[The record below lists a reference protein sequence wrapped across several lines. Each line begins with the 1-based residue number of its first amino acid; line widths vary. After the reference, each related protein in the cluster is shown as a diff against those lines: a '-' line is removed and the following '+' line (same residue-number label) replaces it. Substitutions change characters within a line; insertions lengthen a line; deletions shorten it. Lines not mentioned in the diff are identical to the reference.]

1 METFEDNTILKTL
14 QNLFKEN
21 CTKGEETMTKM
32 SVFQLFFNYK
42 IIDSCGYNIFEINNF
57 LNQLNPEE
65 DKITLKMFLI
75 LIFYI
80 YKSQLAGCMLVSES
94 VKSQSNSIQE
104 LSVQDINS
112 LSGEQKQI
120 SSTKNIIK
128 IIMNQRDLRMNSY
141 NFLCPNFTKEDI
153 QNIFQYE
160 ILNFVSK
167 YMNSIETDI
176 FNKYSIVDP
185 NNNEEYFKSKNSKEK
200 EKGKENEKEKDS
212 EGLNLNTNSNGNNIN
227 LVDDEKSKI
236 NEKDE
241 NYIKPFRIL
250 NITKFNTF
258 IFDYPIFKNFPCE
271 EITLYLSLFIPE
283 FQESYFGQIKKA
295 FDEKLDEQQ
304 IRDIFLVV
312 SSVEN
317 IEDLNFSYSSFVI
330 LLIQFCL
337 KLKSS
342 EGKTFQESIDFLF
355 ENEFNLKPDQANLTE
370 QIQEKE
376 EEEEDY
382 DFVPESEALN
392 EAKQNKM
399 GEEEAELVYDLL
411 ENLEKT
417 LPPIDQ
423 NVLSFAND
431 QPQYSNNLYLNKY
444 NVVPAKFP
452 LETLQVEIDEENA
465 RKLEEYE
472 KRRIERAKKPKR
484 RNARDPPPKEI
495 YREEIPNQKI
505 SFEKYMG
512 RVKYNSLSGTG
523 VKNTFKEVVTNS
535 KVYPSLIHESL
546 ILPKILPDKIKELII
561 ASYKDHIQGH
571 TEFAIR
577 RLERA
582 EYFIKDF
589 KLPNEPQI
597 DLFFSL
603 TFGSYYQE
611 LNYNITAMKYYFNA
625 RKITDKFLSDNPDN
639 ALVYCYLGSLFLD
652 LKEFDWSLRCYQY
665 AKEWREKTIGGDT
678 LDTAAVYNNLG
689 VVAFYMESVL
699 PSKNYLNLAYEITR
713 SILGL
718 AHPRTLFIKSNLSK
732 ISKLSFNKEIT
743 YKTLGKIPALTQLIQ
758 NPKRAK
764 KKKKK

>member
-21 CTKGEETMTKM
+21 CPKGEDTMTKL
-32 SVFQLFFNYK
+32 SIFKLFFNYK
-42 IIDSCGYNIFEINNF
+42 IIDSCGYNIFEINDF

-80 YKSQLAGCMLVSES
+80 YKSQLACSMLVNES
-94 VKSQSNSIQE
+94 VKSQNNSIQNI
-104 LSVQDINS
+104 SIQDINS

-128 IIMNQRDLRMNSY
+128 IIMNQRDLRTNSY
-141 NFLCPNFTKEDI
+141 NFLCPNFNKEDI
-153 QNIFQYE
+153 QKIFQYE
-160 ILNFVSK
+160 LLDFVSK

-176 FNKYSIVDP
+176 FNKYSTIDP
-185 NNNEEYFKSKNSKEK
+185 NNNDEYFKYLKKKEDTDELK
-200 EKGKENEKEKDS
+200 
-212 EGLNLNTNSNGNNIN
+212 LNLNNNTSNNNMNVIEEK
-227 LVDDEKSKI
+227 DEKDK
-236 NEKDE
+236 EKKEE

-250 NITKFNTF
+250 NITNFNTL

-271 EITLYLSLFIPE
+271 EITQYLSLFIPE
-283 FQESYFGQIKKA
+283 FQENNFAQIKKA
-295 FDEKLDEQQ
+295 FDEKMDEEQ
-304 IRDIFLVV
+304 IKEIFSRV
-312 SSVEN
+312 SAIDSVD
-317 IEDLNFSYSSFVI
+317 DLNFSYSSLII

-342 EGKTFQESIDFLF
+342 EGKSFEESIDFLF
-355 ENEFNLKPDQANLTE
+355 SSEFNLKPDQANLIE
-370 QIQEKE
+370 EIQEKE

-382 DFVPESEALN
+382 DFVPESAILN

-399 GEEEAELVYDLL
+399 GDEEAELVYDVL

-417 LPPIDQ
+417 LPPIDV
-423 NVLSFAND
+423 NVVSFSND
-431 QPQYSNNLYLNKY
+431 KPQHANNLYLNQYK
-444 NVVPAKFP
+444 VVPAKFP
-452 LETLQVEIDEENA
+452 LETLQVEIDERNA
-465 RKLEEYE
+465 KNLAESE
-472 KRRIERAKKPKR
+472 KRRIERAKKPKK

-495 YREEIPNQKI
+495 YMDELPNKKV
-505 SFEKYMG
+505 SNERYLGKEKT
-512 RVKYNSLSGTG
+512 KTLTKNN
-523 VKNTFKEVVTNS
+523 VKNTFKEIVSNT

-561 ASYKDHIQGH
+561 ASYKDHIHGH

-582 EYFIKDF
+582 EYFLKDF

-597 DLFFSL
+597 ELFFSL
-603 TFGSYYQE
+603 TFGSFYQE
-611 LNYNITAMKYYFNA
+611 LNYNITALKYYFNA
-625 RKITDKFLSDNPDN
+625 RKTTDKLLSDNPDS

-652 LKEFDWSLRCYQY
+652 MKEFIWAFRCFQF

-678 LDTAAVYNNLG
+678 LDTAAIYNNLG
-689 VVAFYMESVL
+689 VVAFYMESFL

-718 AHPRTLFIKSNLSK
+718 GHPRTLFIKSNFSKLSQ
-732 ISKLSFNKEIT
+732 LSFNKEVVF
-743 YKTLGKIPALTQLIQ
+743 KTLGKYPALSQLIQ

-764 KKKKK
+764 KKKK

>member
-1 METFEDNTILKTL
+1 MEAFEDNTILKTL

-21 CTKGEETMTKM
+21 CPKGEETMTKL
-32 SVFQLFFNYK
+32 SIFKLFFNYK

-65 DKITLKMFLI
+65 DKIDLKMFLI

-80 YKSQLAGCMLVSES
+80 YKSQIAGSMLVNES
-94 VKSQSNSIQE
+94 VKSQNNSIQE
-104 LSVQDINS
+104 MSVQDINS

-128 IIMNQRDLRMNSY
+128 IIMNQRDLRTNSY
-141 NFLCPNFTKEDI
+141 NFLCPNFNKEDI

-167 YMNSIETDI
+167 YMNSIENDI

-185 NNNEEYFKSKNSKEK
+185 NNNEEYFKSLKKKEETDELK
-200 EKGKENEKEKDS
+200 
-212 EGLNLNTNSNGNNIN
+212 LNLNVNTNNNIITS
-227 LVDDEKSKI
+227 E
-236 NEKDE
+236 E
-241 NYIKPFRIL
+241 NNDKNKKEDTYIKPFRIL

-271 EITLYLSLFIPE
+271 EITQYLSLFIPE
-283 FQESYFGQIKKA
+283 FQENNFNQIKKA
-295 FDEKLDEQQ
+295 FDEKMDEEQ
-304 IRDIFLVV
+304 IHEIFSHV
-312 SSVEN
+312 SSIDNVD
-317 IEDLNFSYSSFVI
+317 DLNFSYSSFII

-342 EGKTFQESIDFLF
+342 EGKTFEESIDFLAS
-355 ENEFNLKPDQANLTE
+355 EFNLKPDNANLIE
-370 QIQEKE
+370 EIQEKE

-382 DFVPESEALN
+382 DFVPESAILN

-399 GEEEAELVYDLL
+399 GDEEAELIYDVL

-417 LPPIDQ
+417 LPPIDI
-423 NVLSFAND
+423 NVISFAND
-431 QPQYSNNLYLNKY
+431 KPQHSNNLYLNKY
-444 NVVPAKFP
+444 EVVPAKFP
-452 LETLQVEIDEENA
+452 LETLQVEIDERNA
-465 RKLEEYE
+465 RNLAETE
-472 KRRIERAKKPKR
+472 KRRIERAKKPKK

-495 YREEIPNQKI
+495 YMDELPNIKI
-505 SFEKYMG
+505 TNERYLGKEKI
-512 RVKYNSLSGTG
+512 KTLTQNN
-523 VKNTFKEVVTNS
+523 VKNTFKEIISNA

-546 ILPKILPDKIKELII
+546 ILPSILPDKIKELII
-561 ASYKDHIQGH
+561 ASYKDHIHGH

-582 EYFIKDF
+582 EYFLKDF

-597 DLFFSL
+597 DLFFNL
-603 TFGSYYQE
+603 TFGSFYQE
-611 LNYNITAMKYYFNA
+611 LNYNITAFKYYFIA
-625 RKITDKFLSDNPDN
+625 RKITDKFLSDNPDS

-652 LKEFDWSLRCYQY
+652 MKEFDWAFRCYQY

-678 LDTAAVYNNLG
+678 LDTSAIYNNLG
-689 VVAFYMESVL
+689 VVAFYMESFL
-699 PSKNYLNLAYEITR
+699 PAKNYINLAYEITR

-718 AHPRTLFIKSNLSK
+718 GHPRTLFIKSNLSK
-732 ISKLSFNKEIT
+732 LSQLAFNKEVT
-743 YKTLGKIPALTQLIQ
+743 FKTLGKFPALSQLIQ

-764 KKKKK
+764 KKKK

>member
-200 EKGKENEKEKDS
+200 EKGKDNEKEKDS

-271 EITLYLSLFIPE
+271 EITQYLSLFIPE
-283 FQESYFGQIKKA
+283 FQESYFSQIKKA

-304 IRDIFLVV
+304 IRDIFLLV
-312 SSVEN
+312 SSVDN
-317 IEDLNFSYSSFVI
+317 IEDLNFSYSCFVI

-342 EGKTFQESIDFLF
+342 EGKTYQESIDFLF
-355 ENEFNLKPDQANLTE
+355 ENEFNLKPDQTNLTE

-382 DFVPESEALN
+382 DFIPESETLN
-392 EAKQNKM
+392 EAK
-399 GEEEAELVYDLL
+399 
-411 ENLEKT
+411 
-417 LPPIDQ
+417 
-423 NVLSFAND
+423 
-431 QPQYSNNLYLNKY
+431 
-444 NVVPAKFP
+444 
-452 LETLQVEIDEENA
+452 
-465 RKLEEYE
+465 
-472 KRRIERAKKPKR
+472 KK
-484 RNARDPPPKEI
+484 
-495 YREEIPNQKI
+495 
-505 SFEKYMG
+505 
-512 RVKYNSLSGTG
+512 
-523 VKNTFKEVVTNS
+523 
-535 KVYPSLIHESL
+535 
-546 ILPKILPDKIKELII
+546 
-561 ASYKDHIQGH
+561 
-571 TEFAIR
+571 
-577 RLERA
+577 
-582 EYFIKDF
+582 
-589 KLPNEPQI
+589 
-597 DLFFSL
+597 
-603 TFGSYYQE
+603 
-611 LNYNITAMKYYFNA
+611 
-625 RKITDKFLSDNPDN
+625 
-639 ALVYCYLGSLFLD
+639 
-652 LKEFDWSLRCYQY
+652 
-665 AKEWREKTIGGDT
+665 
-678 LDTAAVYNNLG
+678 
-689 VVAFYMESVL
+689 
-699 PSKNYLNLAYEITR
+699 
-713 SILGL
+713 
-718 AHPRTLFIKSNLSK
+718 
-732 ISKLSFNKEIT
+732 
-743 YKTLGKIPALTQLIQ
+743 
-758 NPKRAK
+758 
-764 KKKKK
+764 

>member
-1 METFEDNTILKTL
+1 MEDFEDNTILKTL
-14 QNLFKEN
+14 QNIFKEN
-21 CTKGEETMTKM
+21 CPKGEETMTKL
-32 SVFQLFFNYK
+32 SIFKLFFHYK
-42 IIDSCGYNIFEINNF
+42 IIDSCGYNIFEINDF

-80 YKSQLAGCMLVSES
+80 YKSQLVGSMLVNES
-94 VKSQSNSIQE
+94 VKSQNNSIQD

-128 IIMNQRDLRMNSY
+128 IIMNQRDLRTNSY
-141 NFLCPNFTKEDI
+141 NFLCPNFSKEDI

-167 YMNSIETDI
+167 YMNSIENDI
-176 FNKYSIVDP
+176 FNKYSMVDP
-185 NNNEEYFKSKNSKEK
+185 NNNDEYFKNLKKKEDTEDLKLNLNANTNNENNINSIEEKNEKSEK
-200 EKGKENEKEKDS
+200 EK
-212 EGLNLNTNSNGNNIN
+212 
-227 LVDDEKSKI
+227 
-236 NEKDE
+236 KDE

-250 NITKFNTF
+250 NIAKLNTL

-271 EITLYLSLFIPE
+271 EITQYLSLFIPQ
-283 FQESYFGQIKKA
+283 FQENNFSQIKKA
-295 FDEKLDEQQ
+295 FDEKMDEEQ
-304 IRDIFLVV
+304 IKDIFSHVN
-312 SSVEN
+312 SIDS
-317 IEDLNFSYSSFVI
+317 IEDLNFSYSSLII

-342 EGKTFQESIDFLF
+342 EGKSFQESIDFLF
-355 ENEFNLKPDQANLTE
+355 ENEFNLKPDNANLIE
-370 QIQEKE
+370 EIQEKE
-376 EEEEDY
+376 EEEEDF
-382 DFVPESEALN
+382 DFVPESAILN

-399 GEEEAELVYDLL
+399 GDEEAELVYDVL

-417 LPPIDQ
+417 LPPIDI
-423 NVLSFAND
+423 NVISFAND
-431 QPQYSNNLYLNKY
+431 KPQHSNLLFSNPYKF
-444 NVVPAKFP
+444 VPVKFP
-452 LETLQVEIDEENA
+452 LETLQVEIEEKNA
-465 RKLEEYE
+465 KNLEEYE
-472 KRRIERAKKPKR
+472 KRRIAKAKKPKK

-495 YREEIPNQKI
+495 YRDELPNIDI
-505 SFEKYMG
+505 SKEKYLG
-512 RVKYNSLSGTG
+512 KARPKTLTKDN
-523 VKNTFKEVVTNS
+523 VKNTFKEIVSNV

-582 EYFIKDF
+582 EYFLKDF

-597 DLFFSL
+597 ELFFNL
-603 TFGSYYQE
+603 TFGSFYQE
-611 LNYNITAMKYYFNA
+611 LNYNITALKYYFNA
-625 RKITDKFLSDNPDN
+625 RKITDKFLSDNPDS

-652 LKEFDWSLRCYQY
+652 LKEFVWAFRCYQY

-678 LDTAAVYNNLG
+678 LDTSAIYNNLG
-689 VVAFYMESVL
+689 VVAFYMESLL
-699 PSKNYLNLAYEITR
+699 PAKNYINLAYEITR

-718 AHPRTLFIKSNLSK
+718 GHPRTLFIKSNLAK
-732 ISKLSFNKEIT
+732 ISQLSFNKEVIF
-743 YKTLGKIPALTQLIQ
+743 KTLSKIPCITQLIQ

>member
-21 CTKGEETMTKM
+21 CPKGEETMTKL
-32 SVFQLFFNYK
+32 SVFKLFFDYK
-42 IIDSCGYNIFEINNF
+42 IIDSCGYNIFEINDF

-80 YKSQLAGCMLVSES
+80 YKSQLLGSMLVNES
-94 VKSQSNSIQE
+94 VKSQNNSIQDI
-104 LSVQDINS
+104 SVQDINS

-128 IIMNQRDLRMNSY
+128 IIMNQRDLRTNSY

-160 ILNFVSK
+160 LLDFVSK
-167 YMNSIETDI
+167 YMNSIETEI
-176 FNKYSIVDP
+176 FNKYSIIDP
-185 NNNEEYFKSKNSKEK
+185 NNNDEYFKNLKKKEESDELKLNLNNNTSSNNNINSIEDEK
-200 EKGKENEKEKDS
+200 EKKEEK
-212 EGLNLNTNSNGNNIN
+212 
-227 LVDDEKSKI
+227 
-236 NEKDE
+236 KDE
-241 NYIKPFRIL
+241 NNIKPFRIL
-250 NITKFNTF
+250 NITKFNTL

-271 EITLYLSLFIPE
+271 EITQYLSLFIPE
-283 FQESYFGQIKKA
+283 FQENNFNQIKKA
-295 FDEKLDEQQ
+295 FDEKMDEEQ
-304 IRDIFLVV
+304 IKEIFSMV
-312 SSVEN
+312 SSIDSVD
-317 IEDLNFSYSSFVI
+317 DLNFSYSSLII

-342 EGKTFQESIDFLF
+342 EGKSFEESIDFLF
-355 ENEFNLKPDQANLTE
+355 SSEFNLKPDNANLIE
-370 QIQEKE
+370 EIQEKE
-376 EEEEDY
+376 EEEEDF
-382 DFVPESEALN
+382 DFVPESTILN

-399 GEEEAELVYDLL
+399 GEEEAELVYDVL

-417 LPPIDQ
+417 LPPIDV
-423 NVLSFAND
+423 NVVSFAND
-431 QPQYSNNLYLNKY
+431 KPQHSNNLYLNQYK
-444 NVVPAKFP
+444 VVPAKFP
-452 LETLQVEIDEENA
+452 LETLQVEIDERNA
-465 RKLEEYE
+465 KNLAETE
-472 KRRIERAKKPKR
+472 KRRIERAKKPKK

-495 YREEIPNQKI
+495 YRDELPNKMV
-505 SFEKYMG
+505 SFERYLGKE
-512 RVKYNSLSGTG
+512 KIKTLTKNN
-523 VKNTFKEVVTNS
+523 VKNTFKEIVSNS

-561 ASYKDHIQGH
+561 ASYKDHFHGH

-582 EYFIKDF
+582 EYLLKDF

-597 DLFFSL
+597 ELFFSL

-611 LNYNITAMKYYFNA
+611 LNYNITALKYYFNA

-652 LKEFDWSLRCYQY
+652 MKEFIWAFRCFQF

-678 LDTAAVYNNLG
+678 LDTAAIYNNLG
-689 VVAFYMESVL
+689 VVAFYMESFL
-699 PSKNYLNLAYEITR
+699 PSKNYINLAYEITR

-718 AHPRTLFIKSNLSK
+718 GHPRTLFIKSNLSK
-732 ISKLSFNKEIT
+732 LSQLSFNKEVVF
-743 YKTLGKIPALTQLIQ
+743 KTLGKFPALSQLIQ

>member
-21 CTKGEETMTKM
+21 CPKGEETMTKM

-80 YKSQLAGCMLVSES
+80 YKSQLAGSMLVNES
-94 VKSQSNSIQE
+94 VKSQSNSIEE

-128 IIMNQRDLRMNSY
+128 IIMNQRDLRTNSY

-167 YMNSIETDI
+167 YMNSIETEI
-176 FNKYSIVDP
+176 FNKYSIIDP
-185 NNNEEYFKSKNSKEK
+185 NNNEEYFKNKNLKEKENSKEK
-200 EKGKENEKEKDS
+200 ES
-212 EGLNLNTNSNGNNIN
+212 EGLNLNTNSNENNIN
-227 LVDDEKSKI
+227 AGDDEKSKI

-241 NYIKPFRIL
+241 NYIKPFRLL
-250 NITKFNTF
+250 NITKFNTL

-271 EITLYLSLFIPE
+271 EITQYLSLFIPG
-283 FQESYFGQIKKA
+283 FQESYFPQIKKA

-304 IRDIFLVV
+304 IREIFLLV
-312 SSVEN
+312 SSVDN
-317 IEDLNFSYSSFVI
+317 IEDLNFSYSSLVI

-355 ENEFNLKPDQANLTE
+355 ANEFNLKPDQANLTE

-382 DFVPESEALN
+382 DFVPESETLN

-399 GEEEAELVYDLL
+399 GEEEAELVYDVL

-431 QPQYSNNLYLNKY
+431 QPQHSNNLFLNKY
-444 NVVPAKFP
+444 KVVPAKFP

-472 KRRIERAKKPKR
+472 KRRIEKAKKPKK

-505 SFEKYMG
+505 SHEKYCG
-512 RVKYNSLSGTG
+512 QDKYYNSLSRYNI
-523 VKNTFKEVVTNS
+523 KYAFKEVISNS

-582 EYFIKDF
+582 EYFLKDF

-625 RKITDKFLSDNPDN
+625 RKITDKLLSDNPDS

-652 LKEFDWSLRCYQY
+652 LKEFDWSLRCYQF

-689 VVAFYMESVL
+689 VVSFYMESVL
-699 PSKNYLNLAYEITR
+699 PAKNYINLAYEITR

-732 ISKLSFNKEIT
+732 ISQLLFNKEVT
-743 YKTLGKIPALTQLIQ
+743 FKTLGKYPALTQVIQ

-764 KKKKK
+764 KKKK

>member
-1 METFEDNTILKTL
+1 MEAFEDNTILKTL

-21 CTKGEETMTKM
+21 CPKGEDTMTKL
-32 SVFQLFFNYK
+32 SIFKLFFNYK
-42 IIDSCGYNIFEINNF
+42 IIDSCGYNIFEINDF

-80 YKSQLAGCMLVSES
+80 YKSQLACSMLVNES
-94 VKSQSNSIQE
+94 VKSQNNSIQNI
-104 LSVQDINS
+104 SIQDINS
-112 LSGEQKQI
+112 LSSEQKQI

-128 IIMNQRDLRMNSY
+128 IIMNQRDLRTNSY
-141 NFLCPNFTKEDI
+141 NFLCPNFNKKDI
-153 QNIFQYE
+153 QKIFQYE
-160 ILNFVSK
+160 LLDFVSK

-176 FNKYSIVDP
+176 FNKYSIIDP
-185 NNNEEYFKSKNSKEK
+185 NNNDEYFKYLKKKEDADKLKLNLNNNTSNNNINAIEEKEK
-200 EKGKENEKEKDS
+200 EKDEKDKEKKED
-212 EGLNLNTNSNGNNIN
+212 
-227 LVDDEKSKI
+227 
-236 NEKDE
+236 

-250 NITKFNTF
+250 NITNFNTL

-271 EITLYLSLFIPE
+271 EITQYLSLFIPE
-283 FQESYFGQIKKA
+283 FQENNFAQIKKA
-295 FDEKLDEQQ
+295 FDEKMDEEQ
-304 IRDIFLVV
+304 IKEIFSHV
-312 SSVEN
+312 SAIDSVD
-317 IEDLNFSYSSFVI
+317 DLNFSYSSLII

-342 EGKTFQESIDFLF
+342 EGKSFEESIDFLF
-355 ENEFNLKPDQANLTE
+355 SSEFNLKPDQANLIE
-370 QIQEKE
+370 EIQEKE

-382 DFVPESEALN
+382 DFVPESTILN

-399 GEEEAELVYDLL
+399 GDEEAELVYDVL

-417 LPPIDQ
+417 LPPIDV
-423 NVLSFAND
+423 NVVSFSND
-431 QPQYSNNLYLNKY
+431 KPQHANNLYLNQYK
-444 NVVPAKFP
+444 VVPAKFP
-452 LETLQVEIDEENA
+452 LETLQVEIDERNA
-465 RKLEEYE
+465 KNLAESE
-472 KRRIERAKKPKR
+472 KRRIERAKKPKK

-495 YREEIPNQKI
+495 YMEELPNIKVSSERYLGKEKI
-505 SFEKYMG
+505 KT
-512 RVKYNSLSGTG
+512 LSKNN
-523 VKNTFKEVVTNS
+523 VKNTFKEIISNT

-561 ASYKDHIQGH
+561 ASYKDHIHGH

-582 EYFIKDF
+582 EYFLKDF

-597 DLFFSL
+597 ELFFSL
-603 TFGSYYQE
+603 TFGSFYQE
-611 LNYNITAMKYYFNA
+611 LNYNITALKYYFNA
-625 RKITDKFLSDNPDN
+625 RKITDKLLSDNPDS

-652 LKEFDWSLRCYQY
+652 MKEFIWAFRCFQF

-678 LDTAAVYNNLG
+678 LDTAAIYNNLG
-689 VVAFYMESVL
+689 VVAFYMESFL

-718 AHPRTLFIKSNLSK
+718 GHPRTLFIKSN
-732 ISKLSFNKEIT
+732 ISKLSQLSFNKEIIF
-743 YKTLGKIPALTQLIQ
+743 KTLGKYPALSQLIQ

-764 KKKKK
+764 KKKK

>member
-21 CTKGEETMTKM
+21 CPKGEETMTKL
-32 SVFQLFFNYK
+32 SVFKLFFDYK
-42 IIDSCGYNIFEINNF
+42 IIDSCGYNIFEINDF

-80 YKSQLAGCMLVSES
+80 YKSQLLGSMLVNES
-94 VKSQSNSIQE
+94 VKSQNNSIQDI
-104 LSVQDINS
+104 SVQDINS

-128 IIMNQRDLRMNSY
+128 IIMNQRDLRTNSY

-160 ILNFVSK
+160 LLDFVSK
-167 YMNSIETDI
+167 YMNSIETEI
-176 FNKYSIVDP
+176 FNKYSIIDP
-185 NNNEEYFKSKNSKEK
+185 NNNDEYFKNLKKKEESDELKLNLNNNTSSNNNINSIEEEK
-200 EKGKENEKEKDS
+200 EKKEEK
-212 EGLNLNTNSNGNNIN
+212 
-227 LVDDEKSKI
+227 
-236 NEKDE
+236 KDE
-241 NYIKPFRIL
+241 NNIKPFRIL
-250 NITKFNTF
+250 NITKFNTL

-271 EITLYLSLFIPE
+271 EITQYLSLFIPE
-283 FQESYFGQIKKA
+283 FQENNFNQIKKA
-295 FDEKLDEQQ
+295 FDEKMDEEQ
-304 IRDIFLVV
+304 IKEIFSMV
-312 SSVEN
+312 SSIDSVD
-317 IEDLNFSYSSFVI
+317 DLNFSYSSLII

-342 EGKTFQESIDFLF
+342 EGKSFEESIDFLF
-355 ENEFNLKPDQANLTE
+355 SSEFNLKPDNANLIE
-370 QIQEKE
+370 EIQEKE
-376 EEEEDY
+376 EEEEDF
-382 DFVPESEALN
+382 DFVPESTILN

-399 GEEEAELVYDLL
+399 GEEEAELVYDVL

-417 LPPIDQ
+417 LPPIDV
-423 NVLSFAND
+423 NVVSFAND
-431 QPQYSNNLYLNKY
+431 KPQHSNNLYLNQYK
-444 NVVPAKFP
+444 VVPAKFP
-452 LETLQVEIDEENA
+452 LETLQVEIDERNA
-465 RKLEEYE
+465 KNLAETE
-472 KRRIERAKKPKR
+472 KRRIERAKKPKK

-495 YREEIPNQKI
+495 YRDELPNKMV
-505 SFEKYMG
+505 SFERYLGKE
-512 RVKYNSLSGTG
+512 KIKTLTKNN
-523 VKNTFKEVVTNS
+523 VKNTFKEIVSNS

-561 ASYKDHIQGH
+561 ASYKDHFHGH

-582 EYFIKDF
+582 EYFLKDF

-597 DLFFSL
+597 ELFFSL

-611 LNYNITAMKYYFNA
+611 LNYNITALKYYFNA

-652 LKEFDWSLRCYQY
+652 MKEFIWAFRCFQF

-678 LDTAAVYNNLG
+678 LDTAAIYNNLG
-689 VVAFYMESVL
+689 VVAFYMESFL
-699 PSKNYLNLAYEITR
+699 PSKNYINLAYEITR

-718 AHPRTLFIKSNLSK
+718 GHPRTLFIKSNLSK
-732 ISKLSFNKEIT
+732 LSQLSFNKEVVF
-743 YKTLGKIPALTQLIQ
+743 KTLGKFPALSQLIQ

>member
-21 CTKGEETMTKM
+21 CPKGEETMTKL
-32 SVFQLFFNYK
+32 SIFKLFFNYK
-42 IIDSCGYNIFEINNF
+42 IIDSCGYNIFELNDF

-80 YKSQLAGCMLVSES
+80 YKSQLAGSMLVNES
-94 VKSQSNSIQE
+94 VKSQNNSIQDI
-104 LSVQDINS
+104 SVQDINS

-128 IIMNQRDLRMNSY
+128 IIMNQRDLRKNSY
-141 NFLCPNFTKEDI
+141 NFICPNFNKEDI
-153 QNIFQYE
+153 KNIFQYE
-160 ILNFVSK
+160 LLAFVSK
-167 YMNSIETDI
+167 YMNSIENEI
-176 FNKYSIVDP
+176 FNKYSIIDP
-185 NNNEEYFKSKNSKEK
+185 NNNEEYFKYLKKKDSDELKLNLNANTDNNINTEEKEKEREKEK
-200 EKGKENEKEKDS
+200 EKDDKDKKEE
-212 EGLNLNTNSNGNNIN
+212 NN
-227 LVDDEKSKI
+227 
-236 NEKDE
+236 
-241 NYIKPFRIL
+241 IKPFRIL
-250 NITKFNTF
+250 NITQFNTL

-271 EITLYLSLFIPE
+271 EITQYLSLFIPE
-283 FQESYFGQIKKA
+283 FQENYFTQIKKA
-295 FDEKLDEQQ
+295 FDERMDEEQ
-304 IRDIFLVV
+304 IREILSHV
-312 SSVEN
+312 STIDN
-317 IEDLNFSYSSFVI
+317 IDDLNFSYSSLI
-330 LLIQFCL
+330 LLLIQFCL

-342 EGKTFQESIDFLF
+342 EGKSYEESIDFLF
-355 ENEFNLKPDQANLTE
+355 SNEFNLKPDKANLIE
-370 QIQEKE
+370 EIQEKE

-382 DFVPESEALN
+382 DFVPESAILN

-399 GEEEAELVYDLL
+399 GDEEAELLYDVL

-417 LPPIDQ
+417 LPPIDI
-423 NVLSFAND
+423 NVISFAND
-431 QPQYSNNLYLNKY
+431 KPQHSNNLYLNKY
-444 NVVPAKFP
+444 EVVPAKFP
-452 LETLQVEIDEENA
+452 LETLQVEIDERNA
-465 RKLEEYE
+465 KNLAETE
-472 KRRIERAKKPKR
+472 KRRIERAKKPKK

-495 YREEIPNQKI
+495 YMDELPNKKI
-505 SFEKYMG
+505 SMERYLGKP
-512 RVKYNSLSGTG
+512 KINTLTKNN
-523 VKNTFKEVVTNS
+523 VKNTFKEIISNG

-561 ASYKDHIQGH
+561 TSYKDHIQGH

-582 EYFIKDF
+582 EYFLKDF

-611 LNYNITAMKYYFNA
+611 LNYNITALKYYFNA
-625 RKITDKFLSDNPDN
+625 RKITDKFLSDNPDS

-652 LKEFDWSLRCYQY
+652 MKEFVWAFRCYQY

-678 LDTAAVYNNLG
+678 LDTSAIYNNLG
-689 VVAFYMESVL
+689 VVAFYMESFL
-699 PSKNYLNLAYEITR
+699 PSKNYINLAYEITR

-718 AHPRTLFIKSNLSK
+718 GHPRTLFIKSNLSK
-732 ISKLSFNKEIT
+732 LSQLSFNKEVVF
-743 YKTLGKIPALTQLIQ
+743 KTLGKFPALSQLIQ

-764 KKKKK
+764 KKKK

>member
-21 CTKGEETMTKM
+21 CPKGEETMTKL
-32 SVFQLFFNYK
+32 SVFKLFFDYK
-42 IIDSCGYNIFEINNF
+42 IIDSCGYNIFEINDF

-80 YKSQLAGCMLVSES
+80 YKSQLLGSMLVNES
-94 VKSQSNSIQE
+94 VKSQNNSIQDI
-104 LSVQDINS
+104 SVQDINS

-128 IIMNQRDLRMNSY
+128 IIMNQRDLRTNSY

-160 ILNFVSK
+160 LLDFVSK
-167 YMNSIETDI
+167 YMNSIETEI
-176 FNKYSIVDP
+176 FNKYSIIDP
-185 NNNEEYFKSKNSKEK
+185 NNNDEYFKNLKKKKESDELKLNLNNNTSSNNNINSIEDEK
-200 EKGKENEKEKDS
+200 EKKEEK
-212 EGLNLNTNSNGNNIN
+212 
-227 LVDDEKSKI
+227 
-236 NEKDE
+236 KDE
-241 NYIKPFRIL
+241 NNIKPFRIL
-250 NITKFNTF
+250 NITKFNTL

-271 EITLYLSLFIPE
+271 EITQYLSLFIPE
-283 FQESYFGQIKKA
+283 FQENNFNQIKKA
-295 FDEKLDEQQ
+295 FDEKMDEEQ
-304 IRDIFLVV
+304 IKEIFSMV
-312 SSVEN
+312 SSIDSVD
-317 IEDLNFSYSSFVI
+317 DLNFSYSSLII

-342 EGKTFQESIDFLF
+342 EGKSFEESIDFLF
-355 ENEFNLKPDQANLTE
+355 SSEFNLKPDNANLIE
-370 QIQEKE
+370 EIQEKE
-376 EEEEDY
+376 EEEEDF
-382 DFVPESEALN
+382 DFVPESTILN

-399 GEEEAELVYDLL
+399 GEEEAELVYDVL

-417 LPPIDQ
+417 LPPIDV
-423 NVLSFAND
+423 NVVSFAND
-431 QPQYSNNLYLNKY
+431 KPQHSNNLYLNQYK
-444 NVVPAKFP
+444 VVPAKFP
-452 LETLQVEIDEENA
+452 LETLQVEIDERNA
-465 RKLEEYE
+465 KNLAETE
-472 KRRIERAKKPKR
+472 KRRIERAKKPKKR
-484 RNARDPPPKEI
+484 SARDPPPKEI
-495 YREEIPNQKI
+495 YRDELPNKMV
-505 SFEKYMG
+505 SFERYLGKE
-512 RVKYNSLSGTG
+512 KIKTLTKNN
-523 VKNTFKEVVTNS
+523 VKNTFKEIVSNS

-561 ASYKDHIQGH
+561 ASYKDHFHGH

-582 EYFIKDF
+582 EYFLKDF

-597 DLFFSL
+597 ELFFSL

-611 LNYNITAMKYYFNA
+611 LNYNITALKYYFNA

-652 LKEFDWSLRCYQY
+652 MKEFIWAFRCFQF

-678 LDTAAVYNNLG
+678 LDTAAIYNNLG
-689 VVAFYMESVL
+689 VVAFYMESFL
-699 PSKNYLNLAYEITR
+699 PSKNYINLAYEITR

-718 AHPRTLFIKSNLSK
+718 GHPRTLFIKSNLSK
-732 ISKLSFNKEIT
+732 LSQLSFNKEVVF
-743 YKTLGKIPALTQLIQ
+743 KTLGKFPALSQLIQ

>member
-21 CTKGEETMTKM
+21 CPKGEDTMTKL
-32 SVFQLFFNYK
+32 SIFKLFFNYK
-42 IIDSCGYNIFEINNF
+42 IIDSCGYNIFEINDF

-80 YKSQLAGCMLVSES
+80 YKSQLACSMLVNES
-94 VKSQSNSIQE
+94 VKSQNNSIQNI
-104 LSVQDINS
+104 SIQDINS
-112 LSGEQKQI
+112 LSSEQKQI

-128 IIMNQRDLRMNSY
+128 IIMNQRDLRTNSY
-141 NFLCPNFTKEDI
+141 NFLCPNFNKEDI
-153 QNIFQYE
+153 QKIFQYE
-160 ILNFVSK
+160 LLDFVSK

-176 FNKYSIVDP
+176 FNKYSTIDP
-185 NNNEEYFKSKNSKEK
+185 NNNDEYFKYLKKKEDTDELK
-200 EKGKENEKEKDS
+200 
-212 EGLNLNTNSNGNNIN
+212 LNLNNNTSNNNMNVIEEK
-227 LVDDEKSKI
+227 DEKDK
-236 NEKDE
+236 EKKEE

-250 NITKFNTF
+250 NITNFNTL

-271 EITLYLSLFIPE
+271 EITQYLSLFIPE
-283 FQESYFGQIKKA
+283 FQENNFAQIKKA
-295 FDEKLDEQQ
+295 FDEKMDEEQ
-304 IRDIFLVV
+304 IKEIFSRV
-312 SSVEN
+312 SAIDSVD
-317 IEDLNFSYSSFVI
+317 DLNFSYSSLII

-342 EGKTFQESIDFLF
+342 EGKSFEESIDFLF
-355 ENEFNLKPDQANLTE
+355 SSEFNLKPDQANLIE
-370 QIQEKE
+370 EIQEKE

-382 DFVPESEALN
+382 DFVPESAILN

-399 GEEEAELVYDLL
+399 GDEEAELVYDVL

-417 LPPIDQ
+417 LPPIDV
-423 NVLSFAND
+423 NVVSFSND
-431 QPQYSNNLYLNKY
+431 KPQHANNLYLNQYK
-444 NVVPAKFP
+444 VVPAKFP
-452 LETLQVEIDEENA
+452 LETLQVEIDERNA
-465 RKLEEYE
+465 KNLAESE
-472 KRRIERAKKPKR
+472 KRRIERAKKPKK

-495 YREEIPNQKI
+495 YMDELPNKKV
-505 SFEKYMG
+505 SNERYLGKEKT
-512 RVKYNSLSGTG
+512 KTLTKNN
-523 VKNTFKEVVTNS
+523 VKNTFKEIVSNT

-561 ASYKDHIQGH
+561 ASYKDHIHGH

-582 EYFIKDF
+582 EYFLKDF

-597 DLFFSL
+597 ELFFSL
-603 TFGSYYQE
+603 TFGSFYQE
-611 LNYNITAMKYYFNA
+611 LNYNITALKYYFNA
-625 RKITDKFLSDNPDN
+625 RKTTDKLLSDNPDS

-652 LKEFDWSLRCYQY
+652 MKEFIWAFRCFQF

-678 LDTAAVYNNLG
+678 LDTAAIYNNLG
-689 VVAFYMESVL
+689 VVAFYMESFL

-718 AHPRTLFIKSNLSK
+718 GHPRTLFIKSNFSKLSQ
-732 ISKLSFNKEIT
+732 LSFNKEVVF
-743 YKTLGKIPALTQLIQ
+743 KTLGKYPALSQLIQ

-764 KKKKK
+764 KKKK

>member
-21 CTKGEETMTKM
+21 CPKGEETMTKL
-32 SVFQLFFNYK
+32 SIFKLFFNYK
-42 IIDSCGYNIFEINNF
+42 IIDSCGYNIFELNDF

-80 YKSQLAGCMLVSES
+80 YKSQLAGSMLVNES
-94 VKSQSNSIQE
+94 VKSQNNSIQDI
-104 LSVQDINS
+104 SVQDINS

-128 IIMNQRDLRMNSY
+128 IIMNQRDLRKNSY
-141 NFLCPNFTKEDI
+141 NFICPNFNKEDI
-153 QNIFQYE
+153 KNIFQYE
-160 ILNFVSK
+160 LLAFVSK
-167 YMNSIETDI
+167 YMNSIENEI
-176 FNKYSIVDP
+176 FNKYSIIDP
-185 NNNEEYFKSKNSKEK
+185 NNNEEYFKYLKKKDSDELKLNLNANTDNNINTEEKEKEREKEK
-200 EKGKENEKEKDS
+200 EKDDKEKK
-212 EGLNLNTNSNGNNIN
+212 EENN
-227 LVDDEKSKI
+227 
-236 NEKDE
+236 
-241 NYIKPFRIL
+241 IKPFRIL
-250 NITKFNTF
+250 NITQFNTL

-271 EITLYLSLFIPE
+271 EITQYLSLFIPE
-283 FQESYFGQIKKA
+283 FQENYFTQIKKA
-295 FDEKLDEQQ
+295 FDERMDEEQ
-304 IRDIFLVV
+304 IREILSHV
-312 SSVEN
+312 STIDN
-317 IEDLNFSYSSFVI
+317 IDDLNFSYSSLI
-330 LLIQFCL
+330 LLLIQFCL

-342 EGKTFQESIDFLF
+342 EGKSYEESIDFLF
-355 ENEFNLKPDQANLTE
+355 SNEFNLKPDKANLIE
-370 QIQEKE
+370 EIQEKE

-382 DFVPESEALN
+382 DFVPESAILN

-399 GEEEAELVYDLL
+399 GDEEAELLYDVL

-417 LPPIDQ
+417 LPPIDI
-423 NVLSFAND
+423 NVISFAND
-431 QPQYSNNLYLNKY
+431 KPQHSNNLYLNKY
-444 NVVPAKFP
+444 EVVPAKFP
-452 LETLQVEIDEENA
+452 LETLQVEIDERNA
-465 RKLEEYE
+465 KNLAETE
-472 KRRIERAKKPKR
+472 KRRIERAKKPKK

-495 YREEIPNQKI
+495 YMDELPNKKI
-505 SFEKYMG
+505 SMERYLGKP
-512 RVKYNSLSGTG
+512 KINTLTKNN
-523 VKNTFKEVVTNS
+523 VKNTFKEIISNG

-561 ASYKDHIQGH
+561 TSYKDHIQGH

-582 EYFIKDF
+582 EYFLKDF

-611 LNYNITAMKYYFNA
+611 LNYNITALKYYFNA
-625 RKITDKFLSDNPDN
+625 RKITDKFLSDNPDS

-652 LKEFDWSLRCYQY
+652 MKEFVWAFRCYQY

-678 LDTAAVYNNLG
+678 LDTSAIYNNLG
-689 VVAFYMESVL
+689 VVAFYMESFL
-699 PSKNYLNLAYEITR
+699 PSKNYINLAYEITR

-718 AHPRTLFIKSNLSK
+718 GHPRTLFIKSNLSK
-732 ISKLSFNKEIT
+732 LSQLSFNKEVVF
-743 YKTLGKIPALTQLIQ
+743 KTLGKFPALSQLIQ

-764 KKKKK
+764 KKKK

>member
-1 METFEDNTILKTL
+1 MEAFEDNTILKTL

-21 CTKGEETMTKM
+21 CPKGEETMTKL
-32 SVFQLFFNYK
+32 SIFKLFFNYK

-65 DKITLKMFLI
+65 DKIDLKMFLI

-80 YKSQLAGCMLVSES
+80 YKSQIAGSMLVNES
-94 VKSQSNSIQE
+94 VKSQNNSIQE
-104 LSVQDINS
+104 MSVQDINS

-128 IIMNQRDLRMNSY
+128 IIMNQRDLRTNSY
-141 NFLCPNFTKEDI
+141 NFLCPNFNKEDI

-167 YMNSIETDI
+167 YMNSIENDI

-185 NNNEEYFKSKNSKEK
+185 NNNEDYFKSLKKKEETDELK
-200 EKGKENEKEKDS
+200 
-212 EGLNLNTNSNGNNIN
+212 LNLNVNTNNNIITS
-227 LVDDEKSKI
+227 E
-236 NEKDE
+236 E
-241 NYIKPFRIL
+241 NNDKNKKEDTYIKPFRIL

-271 EITLYLSLFIPE
+271 EITQYLSLFIPE
-283 FQESYFGQIKKA
+283 FQENNFNQIKKA
-295 FDEKLDEQQ
+295 FDEKMDEEQ
-304 IRDIFLVV
+304 IHEIFSHV
-312 SSVEN
+312 SSIDNVD
-317 IEDLNFSYSSFVI
+317 DLNFSYSSFII

-342 EGKTFQESIDFLF
+342 EGKTFEESIDFLAS
-355 ENEFNLKPDQANLTE
+355 EFNLKPDNANLIE
-370 QIQEKE
+370 EIQEKE

-382 DFVPESEALN
+382 DFVPESAILN

-399 GEEEAELVYDLL
+399 GDEEAELIYDVL

-417 LPPIDQ
+417 LPPIDI
-423 NVLSFAND
+423 NVISFAND
-431 QPQYSNNLYLNKY
+431 KPQHSNNLYLNKY
-444 NVVPAKFP
+444 EVVPAKFP
-452 LETLQVEIDEENA
+452 LETLQVEIDERNA
-465 RKLEEYE
+465 RNLAETE
-472 KRRIERAKKPKR
+472 KRRIERAKKPKK

-495 YREEIPNQKI
+495 YMDELPNIKI
-505 SFEKYMG
+505 TNERYLGKEKI
-512 RVKYNSLSGTG
+512 KTLTQNN
-523 VKNTFKEVVTNS
+523 VKNTFKEIISNA

-546 ILPKILPDKIKELII
+546 ILPSILPDKIKELII
-561 ASYKDHIQGH
+561 ASYKDHIHGH

-582 EYFIKDF
+582 EYFLKDF

-597 DLFFSL
+597 DLFFNL
-603 TFGSYYQE
+603 TFGSFYQE
-611 LNYNITAMKYYFNA
+611 LNYNITAFKYYFNA
-625 RKITDKFLSDNPDN
+625 RKITDKFLSDNPDS

-652 LKEFDWSLRCYQY
+652 MKEFDWAFRCYQY

-678 LDTAAVYNNLG
+678 LDTSAIYNNLG
-689 VVAFYMESVL
+689 VVAFYMESFL
-699 PSKNYLNLAYEITR
+699 PAKNYINLAYEITR

-718 AHPRTLFIKSNLSK
+718 GHPRTLFIKSNLSK
-732 ISKLSFNKEIT
+732 LSQLAFNKEVT
-743 YKTLGKIPALTQLIQ
+743 FKTLGKFPALSQLIQ

-764 KKKKK
+764 KKKK

>member
-21 CTKGEETMTKM
+21 CPKGEENMTKL
-32 SVFQLFFNYK
+32 SVFKLFFDYK
-42 IIDSCGYNIFEINNF
+42 IIDSCGYNIFEINDF

-80 YKSQLAGCMLVSES
+80 YKSQLLGSMLVNES
-94 VKSQSNSIQE
+94 VKSQNNSIQDI
-104 LSVQDINS
+104 SVQDINS

-128 IIMNQRDLRMNSY
+128 IIMNQRDLRTNSY

-160 ILNFVSK
+160 LLDFVSK
-167 YMNSIETDI
+167 YMNSIETEI
-176 FNKYSIVDP
+176 FNKYSIIDP
-185 NNNEEYFKSKNSKEK
+185 NNNDEYFKNLKKKEESDELKLNLNNNTSSNNNINSIEDEK
-200 EKGKENEKEKDS
+200 EKKEEK
-212 EGLNLNTNSNGNNIN
+212 
-227 LVDDEKSKI
+227 
-236 NEKDE
+236 KDE
-241 NYIKPFRIL
+241 NNIKPFRIL
-250 NITKFNTF
+250 NITKFNTL

-271 EITLYLSLFIPE
+271 EITQYLSLFIPE
-283 FQESYFGQIKKA
+283 FQENNFNQIKKA
-295 FDEKLDEQQ
+295 FDEKMDEEQ
-304 IRDIFLVV
+304 IKEIFSMV
-312 SSVEN
+312 SSIDSVD
-317 IEDLNFSYSSFVI
+317 DLNFSYSSLII

-342 EGKTFQESIDFLF
+342 EGKSFEESIDFLF
-355 ENEFNLKPDQANLTE
+355 SSEFNLKPDNANLIE
-370 QIQEKE
+370 EIQEKE
-376 EEEEDY
+376 EEEEDF
-382 DFVPESEALN
+382 DFVPESTILN

-399 GEEEAELVYDLL
+399 GEEEAELVYDVL

-417 LPPIDQ
+417 LPPIDV
-423 NVLSFAND
+423 NVVSFAND
-431 QPQYSNNLYLNKY
+431 KPQHSNNLYLNQYK
-444 NVVPAKFP
+444 VVPAKFP
-452 LETLQVEIDEENA
+452 LETLQVEIDERNA
-465 RKLEEYE
+465 KNLAETE
-472 KRRIERAKKPKR
+472 KRRIERAKKPKK

-495 YREEIPNQKI
+495 YRDELPNKMV
-505 SFEKYMG
+505 SFERYLGKE
-512 RVKYNSLSGTG
+512 KIKTLTKNN
-523 VKNTFKEVVTNS
+523 VKNTFKEIVSNS

-561 ASYKDHIQGH
+561 ASYKDHFHGH

-582 EYFIKDF
+582 EYFLKDF

-597 DLFFSL
+597 ELFFSL

-611 LNYNITAMKYYFNA
+611 LNYNITALKYYFNA

-652 LKEFDWSLRCYQY
+652 MKEFIWAFRCFQF

-678 LDTAAVYNNLG
+678 LDTAAIYNNLG
-689 VVAFYMESVL
+689 VVAFYMESFL
-699 PSKNYLNLAYEITR
+699 PSKNYINLAYEITR

-718 AHPRTLFIKSNLSK
+718 GHPRTLFIKSNLSK
-732 ISKLSFNKEIT
+732 LSQLSFNKEVVF
-743 YKTLGKIPALTQLIQ
+743 KTLGKFPALSQLIQ